1 MSAANS
7 IRVSAAAEG
16 PPSRWWVWLRVL
28 VLAALLASVAWAV
41 AGTLHWPIVGD
52 APLLHYV
59 CFLMDHGRLPYRD
72 VFDMD
77 MPGTYALEWAAIH
90 LLGPGALAWRFADF
104 ALVAVIGGAMVA
116 IAAPVD
122 WLAGAFAGAMFAL
135 IHFRDGPT
143 HTGQRDLMMTAMLL
157 PACALLFWAV
167 RRSHVTRSKGG
178 ASALPLACGVLLG
191 MATII
196 KPDGVLFALA
206 LAVMLAVLLRGL
218 QRPWAGPVLLV
229 AAGYTLPLLVTAGWL
244 WQHGAL
250 AAFVATCRGIVP
262 YHASLGRPSLASLA
276 VGSFPSVLMAITLP
290 AIPVYVALRPWKS
303 WEGAVLAICT
313 GLGAVHYILQGK
325 GFPYHRYPVEA
336 FLLLLCALV
345 LFPALRRGDWVRWPA
360 LLGVLLGAC
369 FLAPVSAQIA
379 CHYDWR
385 NQEFN
390 QMLAAD
396 LTQLGGQRLQN
407 KVQCIDNTAGCPNT
421 LYNLQMVQA
430 TGYLYSCYMLQPQ
443 PARFQDAYRAG
454 FWKALQANPPQV
466 IVVSDQDCFTMHRSF
481 DILVRWPQLDGLLQS
496 QYTLVA
502 QRTPPHRV
510 GWWRKPAVPF
520 SYRIYVRK
528 AGAGPV

>member
-1 MSAANS
+1 MSAADS
-7 IRVSAAAEG
+7 IRLSG
-16 PPSRWWVWLRVL
+16 TLGGTQSRLGTWLRVL
-28 VLAALLASVAWAV
+28 VLAALLGSVAWAV

-59 CFLMDHGRLPYRD
+59 CFLMDHGKLPYRD

-77 MPGTYALEWAAIH
+77 MPGTYSLEWAAIH
-90 LLGPGALAWRFADF
+90 LLGPGALAWRFTDF
-104 ALVAVIGGAMVA
+104 VLVAVIGGAMVA
-116 IAAPVD
+116 ISLPVD

-157 PACALLFWAV
+157 PACALLFWAA
-167 RRSHVTRSKGG
+167 RRTDVSKSRRG
-178 ASALPLACGVLLG
+178 APAALVGCGTLLG

-206 LAVMLAVLLRGL
+206 IAAMLAVLLRGL
-218 QRPWAGPVLLV
+218 RRPSGGFLLLV
-229 AAGYTLPLLVTAGWL
+229 AAGYALPLLLAAAWL
-244 WQHGAL
+244 WRHGAL

-303 WEGAVLAICT
+303 WGGSVLAVCT

-360 LLGVLLGAC
+360 LVGVLLGAC

-421 LYNLQMVQA
+421 LYNLQLVQA

-454 FWKALQANPPQV
+454 FWRAMQANPPEV

-481 DILVRWPQLDGLLQS
+481 DILTRWPQFDGLLQS

-502 QRTPPHRV
+502 QRTPPHSV
-510 GWWRKPAVPF
+510 GWWRKPAAAF